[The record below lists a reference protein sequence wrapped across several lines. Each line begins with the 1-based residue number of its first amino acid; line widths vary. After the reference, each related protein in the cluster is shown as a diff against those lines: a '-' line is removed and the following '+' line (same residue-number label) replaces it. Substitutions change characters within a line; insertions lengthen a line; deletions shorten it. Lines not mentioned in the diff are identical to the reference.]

1 MTLIEF
7 TDGLSG
13 NKVAIN
19 PASVTSIA
27 VSQENN
33 DPEKPKYT
41 WLFVGQTSYY
51 LTEKYDDVVAA
62 VRSATAPTPTTTE
75 GKEDTKTNA

>member
-1 MTLIEF
+1 MLIEF

-19 PASVTSIA
+19 PANVTSIA

-62 VRSATAPTPTTTE
+62 VRRAMEPELTE

>member
-1 MTLIEF
+1 MSLIEF

-19 PASVTSIA
+19 PASVTSISI
-27 VSQENN
+27 SQENN
-33 DPEKPKYT
+33 NPEKPKYT

-51 LTEKYDDVVAA
+51 LTESYDDVVSA
-62 VRSATAPTPTTTE
+62 VRTAMGEKE
-75 GKEDTKTNA
+75 GANTNA